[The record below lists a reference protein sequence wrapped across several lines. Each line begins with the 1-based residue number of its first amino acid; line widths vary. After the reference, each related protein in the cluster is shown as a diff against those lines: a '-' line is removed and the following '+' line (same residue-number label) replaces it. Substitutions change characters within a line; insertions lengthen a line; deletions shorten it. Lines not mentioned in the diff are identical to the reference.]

1 MNKDREALSLLR
13 LKALAIGAL
22 LVLHLTISFT
32 WIPGLFGIWPV
43 AVKAPSMNLT
53 GFAALLNM
61 FGLVLFFIL
70 SGFLLRHKA
79 DQYPTYLL
87 QKSKQNLGRF
97 LGYYI
102 LLSILFYLLLTLSK
116 GRLLGVKELDFLNS
130 FYHLWF
136 LVALAAFQFI
146 FWVGQ
151 KLIGFSVLKFKIP
164 VFIPIVTHAICLY
177 LQGGIFLKTPTQI
190 DSYTLLSLVVYFVW
204 FCFGLSINSVLD
216 LTSNLKLKTW
226 VAPITLLVFY
236 FLSKAALIFSWPYA
250 AWWQIFGSLIDPL
263 VFFAVLVIWFKIE
276 SRYFKKA
283 LDPSQISYWQDL
295 LQRHQ
300 LRIYVF
306 QIPLIFVWIALLEK
320 CGVSVQNETLI
331 AGLKP
336 NWNEALATW
345 LLFNLTLW
353 IFGFGAWRWL
363 KKQKTPAPK
372 DTGV

>member
-1 MNKDREALSLLR
+1 MNKEQEALSLLR

-53 GFAALLNM
+53 GFAALLNL

-97 LGYYI
+97 LRYYI
-102 LLSILFYLLLTLSK
+102 LLSVLFYALLTLSK
-116 GRLLGVKELDFLNS
+116 GHLLGVKELDFLNS

-136 LVALAAFQFI
+136 LVALATFQFI

-151 KLIGFSVLKFKIP
+151 KSIGFSVLKFKIP
-164 VFIPIVTHAICLY
+164 VFLPIVTHAICLY

-190 DSYTLLSLVVYFVW
+190 DPYTLLSLVVYFVW
-204 FCFGLSINSVLD
+204 FCFGLSVTSVLD
-216 LTSNLKLKTW
+216 LTSNLILKTW

-236 FLSKAALIFSWPYA
+236 FLSKAALIFSWPYSVS
-250 AWWQIFGSLIDPL
+250 WRILGSLMDPL

-276 SRYFKKA
+276 ARFFKKA
-283 LDPSQISYWQDL
+283 LVPLHISYWQDL

-320 CGVSVQNETLI
+320 CGVSVQNKTLI

-353 IFGFGAWRWL
+353 IFGFGVWRWL
-363 KKQKTPAPK
+363 KKQKTPAL
-372 DTGV
+372 